1 MPPGITTLA
10 ADAPQLSAANTGFML
25 ICSAL
30 VMLMTPGLAFFY
42 GGMVRVKSTLNMLM
56 MSFISLGIVTI
67 LWVLYGFSL
76 AFGTD
81 AGSVIGWSSDFVG
94 LGGIGITELWDG
106 TTIPV
111 YVFAVFQLMFAVLTP
126 ALISGALADRVKFTS
141 WALFITLWVTVVYFP
156 VAHWVWGAGGWLYE
170 LGVIDFAGGTAVH
183 INAGAAALGVILVIG
198 KRIGFKKDPMR
209 PHSLPLVMLGAALL
223 WFGWFGFNAGS
234 WLGNDDGVGAVMFL
248 NTQVATGAAVLGWLA
263 YEKIRHGSFTT
274 LGAASGA
281 VAGLVA
287 ITPAGGSVSP
297 LGAIAV
303 GVIAGVLCAMAVG
316 LKYRFGYDD
325 SLDVVGV
332 HLVGGVIGS
341 LLVGFFATGGVQSD
355 AKGLF
360 YGGGP
365 DQLGK
370 QAVGVFAV
378 LAYSL
383 VVSAALAFVLD
394 RTIGMRVGEDD
405 EISGIDQVEHA
416 ETAYDFSGAGG
427 GSAPVPRPRPQARQR
442 RRRTRRWTHEAHHR
456 SREATQAGRDQ
467 GGPPGL
473 RSPGPHGHGSQRLRA
488 SARTHRGLPRRRVH
502 RRPRTEDPY
511 RGPRRGRGRRTARR
525 RGRQGRQD
533 RQDRRREGLERPG
546 RDRDPRTDRR
556 TRTRRTL
563 TGRFP

>member
-10 ADAPQLSAANTGFML
+10 ADAPELSAANTGFML

-76 AFGTD
+76 AFGSD
-81 AGSVIGWSSDFVG
+81 IGSVIGWSGDYVG
-94 LGGIGITELWDG
+94 LSGIGITELWDG

-111 YVFAVFQLMFAVLTP
+111 YVFAAFQLMFAILTP
-126 ALISGALADRVKFTS
+126 ALISGALADRVKFTA
-141 WALFITLWVTVVYFP
+141 WALFIVLWVTIVYFP
-156 VAHWVWGAGGWLYE
+156 VAHWVWGSGGWLFD

-183 INAGAAALGVILVIG
+183 INAGAAALGVIFVIG

-248 NTQVATGAAVLGWLA
+248 NTQVATAAAVLGWLV
-263 YEKIRHGSFTT
+263 YEKLRHGSFTT

-281 VAGLVA
+281 VSGLVA

-303 GVIAGVLCAMAVG
+303 GAIAGVLCAMAVG
-316 LKYRFGYDD
+316 LKYKFGYDD

-332 HLVGGVIGS
+332 HLVGGIIGS

-360 YGGGP
+360 YGGGV

-370 QAVGVFAV
+370 QVVGVVAV

-383 VVSAALAFVLD
+383 VVSGLIALVLHK
-394 RTIGMRVGEDD
+394 TIGMRVSEDD

-416 ETAYDFSGAGG
+416 ETAYDFSGTGG
-427 GSAPVPRPRPQARQR
+427 GSV
-442 RRRTRRWTHEAHHR
+442 
-456 SREATQAGRDQ
+456 
-467 GGPPGL
+467 
-473 RSPGPHGHGSQRLRA
+473 
-488 SARTHRGLPRRRVH
+488 ARTTAPA
-502 RRPRTEDPY
+502 TDP
-511 RGPRRGRGRRTARR
+511 TAAPKAKKV
-525 RGRQGRQD
+525 D
-533 RQDRRREGLERPG
+533 A
-546 RDRDPRTDRR
+546 
-556 TRTRRTL
+556 
-563 TGRFP
+563 